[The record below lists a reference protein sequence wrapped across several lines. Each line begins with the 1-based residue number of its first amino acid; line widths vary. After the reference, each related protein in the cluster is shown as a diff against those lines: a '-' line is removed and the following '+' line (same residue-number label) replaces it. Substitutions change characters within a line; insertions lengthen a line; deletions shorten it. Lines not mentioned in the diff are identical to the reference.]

1 MKAKPL
7 VAALELGGTK
17 CVAVLGTGP
26 DDLRAESRIPTGDPV
41 ETLDALDDVLQ
52 RWRDKHGFD
61 AVGLSS
67 FGPIDLDAKSTTYG
81 QFVNTPKPNWSGV
94 DILTRARRWGVPVGF
109 DTDVN
114 ASAWAEQRWGGAQG
128 LTSFIYITMGT
139 GLGIGS
145 IVDGRTVKG
154 LWHSEAGHM
163 LVRRLPGATWPGHC
177 PYHGDCVEGLV
188 CGPAIEARA
197 GFRGEQ
203 LTRSDPVW
211 DEVVH
216 AMAGLLHNLVFAVM
230 PQRILIGGGVA
241 LGQPHLWPRVRAK
254 LSDSL
259 AGYLT
264 SPRVTGSLEDFITAP
279 SLGHRA
285 GPLGGIA
292 LGLRALE
299 DVN

>member
-1 MKAKPL
+1 MTAMPL

-26 DDLRAESRIPTGDPV
+26 DDIRAETRVPTGTPAQ
-41 ETLDALDDVLQ
+41 TLDALDDVLQ
-52 RWRDKHGFD
+52 RWRDRHGFD

-67 FGPIDLDAKSTTYG
+67 FGPLDLDPASPTYG
-81 QFVNTPKPNWSGV
+81 SFVNTPKPYWSGV
-94 DILTRARRWGVPVGF
+94 NILERTRRWGVPVGF

-114 ASAWAEQRWGGAQG
+114 ASAWAEHHWGAAQG
-128 LTSFIYITMGT
+128 LDSFIYITLGT
-139 GLGIGS
+139 GLGVGS

-163 LVRRLPGATWPGHC
+163 IVRRLPGAIWPGCC

-197 GFRGEQ
+197 GFPGEQ
-203 LTRSDPVW
+203 LTRADPVW

-230 PQRILIGGGVA
+230 PQRILIGGGIG
-241 LGQPHLWPRVRAK
+241 LGQAHLWPRVRAQ
-254 LSDSL
+254 LSGSI
-259 AGYLT
+259 GNYLM
-264 SPRVTGSLEDFITAP
+264 SPRVSGSLDEFIVAP
-279 SLGHRA
+279 ALGHRA
-285 GPLGGIA
+285 GPLGAVA
-292 LGLRALE
+292 LALRALA
-299 DVN
+299 DAR

>member
-7 VAALELGGTK
+7 IAALELGGTK
-17 CVAVLGTGP
+17 CVAVLGSGP
-26 DDLRAESRIPTGDPV
+26 NDIRSETRLPTGDPLQ
-41 ETLDALDDVLQ
+41 TLDALDGVLR
-52 RWRDKHGFD
+52 RWRDRHRFD

-67 FGPIDLDAKSTTYG
+67 FGPVDLDPTSPTHG
-81 QFVNTPKPNWSGV
+81 RVVNTPKPGWSGV
-94 DILTRARRWGVPVGF
+94 DILGRARRWGVPVGF

-114 ASAWAEQRWGGAQG
+114 AAAWAEHRWGAAQG
-128 LTSFIYITMGT
+128 LDSFIYITLGT
-139 GLGIGS
+139 GLGVGS

-163 LVRRLPGATWPGHC
+163 RVPRLPDAVRPGHC
-177 PYHGDCVEGLV
+177 PFHGDCVEGLAS
-188 CGPAIEARA
+188 GPAIEALA
-197 GFRGEQ
+197 GFPAEH
-203 LTRSDPVW
+203 LTRTDPVW

-216 AMAGLLHNLVFAVM
+216 AMAGLLHNLILAVM

-241 LGQPHLWPRVRAK
+241 LGQPHLWPRVRAR

-264 SPRVTGSLEDFITAP
+264 SPRLAGAWDEFIAAP
-279 SLGHRA
+279 DLGHRA
-285 GPLGGIA
+285 GPLGAVA

-299 DVN
+299 GAN